1 MIADVGTVANPNQ
14 ENPHAAQ
21 DQMEGSRETTADVV
35 EGKVNPVESLNNL
48 SDKSDLNEETRSQET
63 PNRGSGEES
72 IIDLLA

>member
-14 ENPHAAQ
+14 ENANAVQ
-21 DQMEGSRETTADVV
+21 DQMEGPHDTTADVV

-48 SDKSDLNEETRSQET
+48 SDESDLNEETRSQET
-63 PNRGSGEES
+63 LKRDSGEEQ